1 MTDDAAE
8 IRRTRLLLVILLVIV
23 LVAVAVGVIG
33 ANGAR
38 TAPPADAAAAPA
50 PIVATPEPLTPGEI
64 IQQATGEVGIN
75 WAITSDP
82 AINCA
87 PEGHGGC
94 FRPEFPNAI
103 ILSPDL
109 RGEALRYIVLHE
121 LAHLHQYRSSLPLN
135 ECEADAQALAWG
147 VAPDQLYYAPNC

>member
-1 MTDDAAE
+1 MIDDAAE
-8 IRRTRLLLVILLVIV
+8 VRRTRLVLVILLVIV

-33 ANGAR
+33 ANGTR

-50 PIVATPEPLTPGEI
+50 AVATPEPLTPGEI
-64 IQQATGEVGIN
+64 IEQATGEVGID

-82 AINCA
+82 VINCA

-121 LAHLHQYRSSLPLN
+121 LAHLHQYRSGLPLD
-135 ECEADAQALAWG
+135 ECAADAQALAWG
-147 VAPDQLYYAPNC
+147 ANPTQLYYAPNC